1 MRGVTL
7 DRTSPL
13 PLWAQLEAELRAQLL
28 AGDFGERFP
37 TDAELVERYGVS
49 RQTVRQAIAR
59 LTSDGLVERHRGR
72 GTVVVTTRIEQPVGT
87 IYSLF
92 SLVESQGLEQRSEVL
107 ELAEVVDE
115 EIASRLGLPTTA
127 PLVHLSR
134 VRCAGTEP
142 LALDHSWLPASLAA
156 PLLEADFTR
165 TALYDELADRCGVHV
180 DGGWERV
187 EPVLLSPADRELLHL
202 GRRPV
207 AGFSVE
213 RIGRAGGRDV
223 EYRRTLLAGERYSLV
238 MEWSPSMQAPVRAAA
253 APAE

>member
-1 MRGVTL
+1 MTL

-13 PLWAQLEAELRAQLL
+13 PLWAQLEEQLRAQLV

-37 TDAELVERYGVS
+37 TDAELVERYAVS

-59 LTSDGLVERHRGR
+59 LTADGLVERQRGR
-72 GTVVVTTRIEQPVGT
+72 GTAVVTTRIEQPVGT

-107 ELAEVVDE
+107 ELGEVTDE
-115 EIASRLGLPTTA
+115 SIAGRLGLGPTE

-134 VRCAGTEP
+134 LRCAGTEP

-156 PLLEADFTR
+156 PLLDADFAR
-165 TALYDELADRCGVHV
+165 TALYAELRERCGVHI
-180 DGGWERV
+180 DGGSERV
-187 EPVLLSPADRELLHL
+187 DAVLLSPAERELLEL

-213 RIGRAGGRDV
+213 RIGRAAGRDV
-223 EYRRTLLAGERYSLV
+223 EYRRTLVAGHGYSLI
-238 MEWSPSMQAPVRAAA
+238 MEWSPATEAPVRAVG
-253 APAE
+253 PT

>member
-1 MRGVTL
+1 MAV

-13 PLWAQLEAELRAQLL
+13 PLWAQLEADLRSQLL
-28 AGDFGERFP
+28 AGEFGERFP
-37 TDAELVERYGVS
+37 SDVELVERYGVS

-59 LTSDGLVERHRGR
+59 LTSDGLIERHRGR

-92 SLVESQGLEQRSEVL
+92 SLVESQGLEQRSIVL
-107 ELAEVVDE
+107 ELAEVVDA
-115 EIASRLGLPTTA
+115 EIATRLGLEADA

-134 VRCAGTEP
+134 VRLAGGEP

-156 PLLEADFTR
+156 PLLDVDFTR
-165 TALYDELADRCGVHV
+165 TALYAELADRCGIQV
-180 DGGWERV
+180 DGGSERV
-187 EPVLLSPADRELLHL
+187 EPVLVSPADRELLGL

-213 RIGRAGGRDV
+213 RIGRAEGRAV
-223 EYRRTLLAGERYSLV
+223 EFRRTLVAGDRYALV
-238 MEWSPSMQAPVRAAA
+238 MDWSPTTEAPVRAAVV
-253 APAE
+253 PD